1 MRWLY
6 SNRQQSLLALML
18 MTAIGV
24 CTWLNSDW
32 RLEQRIAGKLWS
44 YQRETL
50 SESELASLI
59 LSTPIES
66 WWERGN
72 LRLLSNGEAQLDLAV
87 QLKEHRG
94 LTADLRISIQ
104 GRWLLS
110 DGFLILKSSSYTALP
125 FNDAGKKLLARHA
138 QPLKD
143 IWLALFNRSRPL
155 TLLDEQHI
163 LLTNQDNSIWV
174 LSAREDPDR
183 VSSKK
188 IGKVHVPFRV
198 SPNTVA
204 RLSPL
209 LFLSSGVLHAHTLS
223 LRPVTGQQPATFGG
237 NPA

>member
-6 SNRQQSLLALML
+6 SNQQQSLLALML
-18 MTAIGV
+18 VTAISLCV
-24 CTWLNSDW
+24 WLDSDW

-59 LSTPIES
+59 LSTPVEN

-87 QLKEHRG
+87 QLKEQRG

-104 GRWLLS
+104 GSWLLS
-110 DGFLILKSSSYTALP
+110 DEFLILKSSSYTALP
-125 FNDAGKKLLARHA
+125 FNDTGKKLLARHA

-155 TLLDEQHI
+155 TLLDEHHI

-174 LSAREDPDR
+174 LSTRQDPDLKR
-183 VSSKK
+183 TRK
-188 IGKVHVPFRV
+188 
-198 SPNTVA
+198 
-204 RLSPL
+204 
-209 LFLSSGVLHAHTLS
+209 
-223 LRPVTGQQPATFGG
+223 
-237 NPA
+237 